1 MDFLTR
7 ITEAVN
13 YIENN
18 LDGEIN
24 EAVLSKIICCS
35 MHQFGR
41 VFSYVC
47 DMSLAEYIRRR
58 RMTLAAADLQN
69 GDKVIDVALKFG
81 YNSPDSFAKAFFA
94 LHGVTPRE
102 AAKGEAVTYYP
113 RISFYIT
120 IKGGDKMNY
129 RIVEK
134 EEFKIVGITLGFGK
148 EIFDKPD
155 VDLSK
160 YAPPSK
166 YPKREFTINISD
178 EAVPDGMKKVL
189 KSIDGKS
196 QEVDVYAAFG
206 HLCRA
211 PLWRVG
217 LTQTLDNG
225 TLQISVGAEADDGEY
240 HKNITWNVPGGTWA
254 VFPAK
259 GKLFHYPDES
269 NQQVF
274 MEVLKSARKIR
285 DPERDAESL
294 QQPIDKIFARAEVE
308 WMDQSGYERAG
319 NYEMMVYPFGDT
331 ESDDYCCEAWIPV
344 RKKII

>member
-13 YIENN
+13 YIEDN

-24 EAVLSKIICCS
+24 EAVLAKIICCS

-69 GDKVIDVALKFG
+69 GDKVIDVALKYG
-81 YNSPDSFAKAFFA
+81 YNSPDSFAKTFFA
-94 LHGVTPRE
+94 LHGITPRE
-102 AAKGEAVTYYP
+102 ASKGAAVNYYP

-120 IKGGDKMNY
+120 IKGDVSMNY

-134 EEFKIVGITLGFGK
+134 EAFKIVGITLTIGKSSGEVNPDIHNYSKFG
-148 EIFDKPD
+148 I
-155 VDLSK
+155 
-160 YAPPSK
+160 
-166 YPKREFTINISD
+166 TINIPD
-178 EAVPDGMKKVL
+178 EEVPYDLKKVL
-189 KSIDGKS
+189 KPSALGG
-196 QEVDVYAAFG
+196 QEVDVYAGFG
-206 HLCRA
+206 NLCRA

-217 LTQTLDNG
+217 LTQTLDDG
-225 TLQISVGAEADDGEY
+225 QLQVSVGAEADDGEY
-240 HKNITWNVPGGTWA
+240 DEKLSKDVPGGMWA
-254 VFPAK
+254 VFTAK
-259 GKLFHYPDES
+259 GKLQYKPDELS
-269 NQQVF
+269 QQMFNAVYS
-274 MEVLKSARKIR
+274 SAINRR
-285 DPERDAESL
+285 ELERDVESL
-294 QQPIDKIFARAEVE
+294 KQPIDEIFARAEVE

-331 ESDDYCCEAWIPV
+331 ESDDYICEAWIPV
-344 RKKII
+344 RKK

>member
-13 YIENN
+13 YIEDN
-18 LDGEIN
+18 LDDEIN
-24 EAVLSKIICCS
+24 EAVLAKITCCS

-69 GDKVIDVALKFG
+69 GDKVIDVALKYG

-102 AAKGEAVTYYP
+102 ASKGAAVTYYP

-134 EEFKIVGITLGFGK
+134 EEFKIVGIGIGISESAALAPSNSK
-148 EIFDKPD
+148 IYMNLPD
-155 VDLSK
+155 
-160 YAPPSK
+160 
-166 YPKREFTINISD
+166 EEEISD
-178 EAVPDGMKKVL
+178 DIKEMFKTGDDGRKYL
-189 KSIDGKS
+189 NFFAHD
-196 QEVDVYAAFG
+196 E

-211 PLWRVG
+211 PLWRFGITRTTDDGEVLVIG
-217 LTQTLDNG
+217 
-225 TLQISVGAEADDGEY
+225 VEADDSERCDR
-240 HKNITWNVPGGTWA
+240 IQWPSIPGGTWA
-254 VFPAK
+254 VFTVK
-259 GKLFHYPDES
+259 GKLQYSPDDW
-269 NQQVF
+269 NQHIYREIWNSVISRRKC
-274 MEVLKSARKIR
+274 EKDSA
-285 DPERDAESL
+285 L
-294 QQPIDKIFARAEVE
+294 LQPIDKIFARAEVE
-308 WMDQSGYERAG
+308 WMDKSGYERAG
-319 NYEMMVYPFGDT
+319 NYEMMVYPLGDT

-344 RKKII
+344 RKK

>member
-13 YIENN
+13 YIEDN
-18 LDGEIN
+18 LNGEIN

-69 GDKVIDVALKFG
+69 GDKVIDVALKYG

-102 AAKGEAVTYYP
+102 AAKGAAVNHYP

-134 EEFKIVGITLGFGK
+134 EEFKIVGIGIGLREDMNPFPVPS
-148 EIFDKPD
+148 D
-155 VDLSK
+155 SK
-160 YAPPSK
+160 
-166 YPKREFTINISD
+166 ICMNLSD
-178 EAVPDGMKKVL
+178 EEVTDDVKKMFKTGDDGRKYL
-189 KSIDGKS
+189 NFFAHD
-196 QEVDVYAAFG
+196 E

-211 PLWRVG
+211 PLWRFG
-217 LTQTLDNG
+217 ITRPTDNG
-225 TLQISVGAEADDGEY
+225 EVLVIGVEADDSEE
-240 HKNITWNVPGGTWA
+240 HNMIKWPSIPGGTWA
-254 VFPAK
+254 VFTVK
-259 GKLFHYPDES
+259 GKLQYKPDEW
-269 NQQVF
+269 NQHIYREIWNSVISRRRG
-274 MEVLKSARKIR
+274 EKDSEL
-285 DPERDAESL
+285 L
-294 QQPIDKIFARAEVE
+294 QPIDKTFARAEVE
-308 WMDQSGYERAG
+308 WMDKSGYERAG
-319 NYEMMVYPFGDT
+319 NYEMMVYPLGDT
-331 ESDDYCCEAWIPV
+331 ESDDYYCEAWIPV
-344 RKKII
+344 RKK